1 MSYSLRHDQDDN
13 CIVLTFDGTVDVDII
28 KEAAPEVAR
37 MSEETGCHL
46 LLNDMSKATI
56 DMSMMDVFSSPRV
69 MDESNISRTMKRALI
84 VPPDFSDAHFLET
97 VTRNRG
103 HDLMVFQDIEKAR
116 EWLLA
121 E

>member
-13 CIVLTFDGTVDVDII
+13 CLVLTFDGKVTLDVI
-28 KEAAPEVAR
+28 KEVAPEVAKL
-37 MSEETGCHL
+37 SEETGCRL

-56 DMSMMDVFSSPRV
+56 AMSMMDVFSSPRV
-69 MDESNISRTMKRALI
+69 MDESKVSRTMKRALV
-84 VPPDFSDAHFLET
+84 VPPDFADAHFLET

-103 HDLMVFQDIEKAR
+103 HDLMVFQEIEKAR